1 LFAGTLRENLIFGR
15 PDATDQEIT
24 SALEAVGGEDILA
37 TVAHGLDTIV
47 NERGSGLSAGQRQ
60 LIAFA
65 RALIAD
71 PRLLILDE
79 ATSSVDIRAEH
90 RIERAMDVLLEG
102 RTSILIAHRLSTIK
116 NADRIVVL
124 DQGRIVEQ
132 GSHDELLDRGGRYS
146 RLYGDWEQATNVA
159 MS

>member
-1 LFAGTLRENLIFGR
+1 M
-15 PDATDQEIT
+15 PD
-24 SALEAVGGEDILA
+24 
-37 TVAHGLDTIV
+37 GLDTLV

-79 ATSSVDIRAEH
+79 ATSSVDIRSEQ
-90 RIERAMDVLLEG
+90 RIEHAMDVLLEG
-102 RTSILIAHRLSTIK
+102 RTSILIAHRLSTIR

-124 DQGRIVEQ
+124 DHGRIVEQ
-132 GSHDELLDRGGRYS
+132 GSHDELLDSDGRYA
-146 RLYGDWEQATNVA
+146 RLLYGDWEQATNTPIA
-159 MS
+159 